1 MENQKSIFSKIIDRE
16 IPAEIIYETDNV
28 IAILDIMPVHFGHVL
43 VIPKKEYKDFLAVP
57 EDELKEI
64 FSAAQHI
71 ARALVK
77 TFSLEGFNVF
87 INNGEVAGQSIFH
100 FHVHITPRYAND
112 GISFHR
118 NLKKYEE
125 GQMKEI
131 AEKIKTNIS

>member
-16 IPAEIIYETDNV
+16 ISAEIIYETDNV

-57 EDELKEI
+57 DDKLKEI
-64 FSAAQHI
+64 FSAAQRI

-87 INNGEVAGQSIFH
+87 INNGEIAGQSIFH
-100 FHVHITPRYAND
+100 FHVHITPRYVND